1 MAHQLLDDTMFYVG
15 ETPWHNLGVPLD
27 NPPTIEEAVILANL
41 DWEVYKKPTY
51 YFTGAEPRQ
60 SNNPYS
66 LANFANLLYTK
77 DMVETKHYVTIR
89 DAFKSDDKLTTT
101 YDGHKILGNVSKR
114 YEVLQNRD
122 AFTPFNVLLD
132 HGYELETAG
141 AVREGRMVWILARK
155 VDNELNKVGDDNVE
169 RYVVLMNSH
178 DGSTPVFMQPTTIRV
193 VCANTLDYALS
204 KESPLRFSIKH
215 TANVKERLEE
225 VTSALRF
232 AEGNWRKAHE
242 IMNRMVEHHMNFQQV
257 KLYFEAVIPFLKHRG
272 KSGKDELGVA
282 RRDIATPVFSQLMNN
297 FAGGHG
303 NKGETVWDAYNAIT
317 QYYDHQKNYK
327 DWVWSTQFG
336 KPAQYKRR
344 AFLYATKIV
353 ENTSETFAAA

>member
-15 ETPWHNLGVPLD
+15 ETPWHKLGVPLD

-41 DWEVYKKPTY
+41 DWEVHKEPTY
-51 YFTGAEPRQ
+51 FLKTMHEGV
-60 SNNPYS
+60 NPYS
-66 LANFANLLYTK
+66 LANFASMLSKPELIP
-77 DMVETKHYVTIR
+77 TKHYVTIR
-89 DAFKSDDKLTTT
+89 KKVDSEFI
-101 YDGHKILGNVSKR
+101 ILGNVSER
-114 YEVLQNRD
+114 YEVLQNKD

-225 VTSALRF
+225 VTSALSF

-242 IMNRMVEHHMNFQQV
+242 IMNRMVEHEMNFQQV

>member
-1 MAHQLLDDTMFYVG
+1 
-15 ETPWHNLGVPLD
+15 
-27 NPPTIEEAVILANL
+27 
-41 DWEVYKKPTY
+41 
-51 YFTGAEPRQ
+51 
-60 SNNPYS
+60 
-66 LANFANLLYTK
+66 
-77 DMVETKHYVTIR
+77 
-89 DAFKSDDKLTTT
+89 
-101 YDGHKILGNVSKR
+101 
-114 YEVLQNRD
+114 
-122 AFTPFNVLLD
+122 
-132 HGYELETAG
+132 
-141 AVREGRMVWILARK
+141 
-155 VDNELNKVGDDNVE
+155 
-169 RYVVLMNSH
+169 MNSH

-215 TANVKERLEE
+215 TTNVKERLEE
-225 VTSALRF
+225 VTSALSF

-242 IMNRMVEHHMNFQQV
+242 IMNRMVEHELNFQQV
-257 KLYFEAVIPFLKHRG
+257 KMYFEAVIPFLKHRG
-272 KSGKDELGVA
+272 VSGKDKLGVA

>member
-15 ETPWHNLGVPLD
+15 ETPWHKLGVPLD

-51 YFTGAEPRQ
+51 YFKGVDNTYTL
-60 SNNPYS
+60 S
-66 LANFANLLYTK
+66 NFANMLYGKT
-77 DMVETKHYVTIR
+77 MVETDHYVTIKE
-89 DAFKSDDKLTTT
+89 DNE
-101 YDGHKILGNVSKR
+101 GECMVLGNVSER
-114 YEVLQNRD
+114 YEVLQNTD

-215 TANVKERLEE
+215 TTNVKERLEE
-225 VTSALRF
+225 VTSALGF

-242 IMNRMVEHHMNFQQV
+242 IMNRMVEHEMNFQQV

-272 KSGKDELGVA
+272 MSGKDELGVA

-353 ENTSETFAAA
+353 DNTSETFAAA

>member
-15 ETPWHNLGVPLD
+15 ETPWHKLGVPLD

-41 DWEVYKKPTY
+41 DWEVHKEPTY
-51 YFTGAEPRQ
+51 FLKTMHEGV
-60 SNNPYS
+60 NPYS
-66 LANFANLLYTK
+66 LANFASMLSKPELIP
-77 DMVETKHYVTIR
+77 TKHYVTIR
-89 DAFKSDDKLTTT
+89 KKVDSEFI
-101 YDGHKILGNVSKR
+101 ILGNVSER
-114 YEVLQNRD
+114 YEVLQNKD

-215 TANVKERLEE
+215 TTNVKERLEE
-225 VTSALRF
+225 VTSALSF

-242 IMNRMVEHHMNFQQV
+242 IMNRMVEHEMNFQQV

>member
-15 ETPWHNLGVPLD
+15 ETPWHKLGVPLD

-41 DWEVYKKPTY
+41 DWEVHKEPTY
-51 YFTGAEPRQ
+51 FLKTMHEGV
-60 SNNPYS
+60 NPYS
-66 LANFANLLYTK
+66 LANFASMLSKPELIP
-77 DMVETKHYVTIR
+77 TKHYVTIR
-89 DAFKSDDKLTTT
+89 KKVDSEFI
-101 YDGHKILGNVSKR
+101 ILGNVSER
-114 YEVLQNRD
+114 YEVLQNKD

-225 VTSALRF
+225 VTSALSF

>member
-1 MAHQLLDDTMFYVG
+1 MAHELLNDTMFYVG
-15 ETPWHNLGVPLD
+15 ETPWHKLGVPLD

-41 DWEVYKKPTY
+41 DWEVHKEPTY
-51 YFTGAEPRQ
+51 FLKTMHEGT
-60 SNNPYS
+60 NPYS
-66 LANFANLLYTK
+66 LANFASMLSKPELIP
-77 DMVETKHYVTIR
+77 TKHYVTIR
-89 DAFKSDDKLTTT
+89 KEVDSEFI
-101 YDGHKILGNVSKR
+101 ILGNVSER
-114 YEVLQNRD
+114 YEVLQNKD

-155 VDNELNKVGDDNVE
+155 IDNELNKVGDDLVE

-215 TANVKERLEE
+215 TTNVKERLEE
-225 VTSALRF
+225 VTSALSF

-242 IMNRMVEHHMNFQQV
+242 IMNRMVEHELNFQQV
-257 KLYFEAVIPFLKHRG
+257 KMYFEAVIPFLKHRG
-272 KSGKDELGVA
+272 VSGKDKLGVA

-353 ENTSETFAAA
+353 DNTSETFAAA

>member
-15 ETPWHNLGVPLD
+15 ETPWHKLGIPLD

-41 DWEVYKKPTY
+41 DWEVSKEPTY
-51 YFTGAEPRQ
+51 FLKTMHEGT
-60 SNNPYS
+60 NPYS
-66 LANFANLLYTK
+66 LASFASMLSRPELIP
-77 DMVETKHYVTIR
+77 TKHFVTLR
-89 DAFKSDDKLTTT
+89 KKA
-101 YDGHKILGNVSKR
+101 DGELMILGNVSER
-114 YEVLQNRD
+114 YEVLQNTD

-132 HGYELETAG
+132 HGYQLETAG

-155 VDNELNKVGDDNVE
+155 VDNEIRKVGDDLIE
-169 RYVVLMNSH
+169 RYVILMNSH

-204 KESPLRFSIKH
+204 KETPMRFSIKH
-215 TANVKERLEE
+215 TTNVKERLEE
-225 VTSALRF
+225 VASALSY
-232 AEGNWRKAHE
+232 AEGNWTKAHE
-242 IMNRMVEHHMNFQQV
+242 LMNRMAEHQLNFQQV

-272 KSGKDELGVA
+272 VSGKDKLGVA
-282 RRDIATPVFSQLMNN
+282 RRDMATPVFSQLMNN
-297 FAGGHG
+297 FAGGEG

-344 AFLYATKIV
+344 AFKYAHMIV
-353 ENTSETFAAA
+353 NKESDAFASA

>member
-1 MAHQLLDDTMFYVG
+1 
-15 ETPWHNLGVPLD
+15 
-27 NPPTIEEAVILANL
+27 
-41 DWEVYKKPTY
+41 
-51 YFTGAEPRQ
+51 
-60 SNNPYS
+60 
-66 LANFANLLYTK
+66 
-77 DMVETKHYVTIR
+77 
-89 DAFKSDDKLTTT
+89 
-101 YDGHKILGNVSKR
+101 
-114 YEVLQNRD
+114 
-122 AFTPFNVLLD
+122 
-132 HGYELETAG
+132 
-141 AVREGRMVWILARK
+141 MVWILARK

-215 TANVKERLEE
+215 TTNVKERLEE
-225 VTSALRF
+225 VTSALSF

-242 IMNRMVEHHMNFQQV
+242 IMNRMVEHEMNFQQV

-272 KSGKDELGVA
+272 MSGKDELGVA

-353 ENTSETFAAA
+353 DNTSETFAAA

>member
-1 MAHQLLDDTMFYVG
+1 MAHELLNDTMFYVG
-15 ETPWHNLGVPLD
+15 ETPWHKLGVPLD

-41 DWEVYKKPTY
+41 DWEVDKEPTY
-51 YFTGAEPRQ
+51 FLKTMHEGV
-60 SNNPYS
+60 NPYS
-66 LANFANLLYTK
+66 LANFASMLSKPELIP
-77 DMVETKHYVTIR
+77 TKHYVTIR
-89 DAFKSDDKLTTT
+89 KKVDSEFI
-101 YDGHKILGNVSKR
+101 ILGNVSER
-114 YEVLQNRD
+114 YEVLQNKD

-155 VDNELNKVGDDNVE
+155 VDNELNKIGDDLVE

-215 TANVKERLEE
+215 TTNVKERLEE
-225 VTSALRF
+225 VTSALSF

-242 IMNRMVEHHMNFQQV
+242 IMNRMVEHELNFQQV
-257 KLYFEAVIPFLKHRG
+257 KMYFEAVIPFLKHRG
-272 KSGKDELGVA
+272 VSGKDKLGVA

>member
-15 ETPWHNLGVPLD
+15 ETPWHKLGAPLD

-51 YFTGAEPRQ
+51 YFKGVDNTYTL
-60 SNNPYS
+60 S
-66 LANFANLLYTK
+66 NFANMLYGKT
-77 DMVETKHYVTIR
+77 MVETDHYVTIKE
-89 DAFKSDDKLTTT
+89 DNE
-101 YDGHKILGNVSKR
+101 GECMVLGNVSER
-114 YEVLQNRD
+114 YEVLQNTD

-215 TANVKERLEE
+215 TTNVKERLEE
-225 VTSALRF
+225 VTSALSF

-242 IMNRMVEHHMNFQQV
+242 IMNRMVEHELNYQQV
-257 KLYFEAVIPFLKHRG
+257 KMYFEAVIPFLKHRG
-272 KSGKDELGVA
+272 VSGKDKLGVS

>member
-15 ETPWHNLGVPLD
+15 ETPWHKLGVPLD

-51 YFTGAEPRQ
+51 YFKGVDNTYTL
-60 SNNPYS
+60 S
-66 LANFANLLYTK
+66 NFANMLYGKT
-77 DMVETKHYVTIR
+77 MVETDHYVTIKE
-89 DAFKSDDKLTTT
+89 DNE
-101 YDGHKILGNVSKR
+101 GECMVLGNVSER
-114 YEVLQNRD
+114 YEVLQNTD

-215 TANVKERLEE
+215 TTNVKERLEE
-225 VTSALRF
+225 VTSALSF

-242 IMNRMVEHHMNFQQV
+242 IMNRMVEHELNYQQV
-257 KLYFEAVIPFLKHRG
+257 KMYFEAVIPFLKHRG
-272 KSGKDELGVA
+272 VSGKDKLGVS

-353 ENTSETFAAA
+353 DNTSETFAAA

>member
-1 MAHQLLDDTMFYVG
+1 MAHELLNDTMFYVG
-15 ETPWHNLGVPLD
+15 ETPWHKLGVPLD

-41 DWEVYKKPTY
+41 DWEVHKEPTY
-51 YFTGAEPRQ
+51 FLKTMHEGV
-60 SNNPYS
+60 NPYS
-66 LANFANLLYTK
+66 LANFASMLSKPELIP
-77 DMVETKHYVTIR
+77 TKHYVTIR
-89 DAFKSDDKLTTT
+89 KKVDSEFI
-101 YDGHKILGNVSKR
+101 ILGNVSER
-114 YEVLQNRD
+114 YEVLQNKD

-155 VDNELNKVGDDNVE
+155 VDNELNKIGDDLVE

-215 TANVKERLEE
+215 TTNVKERLEE
-225 VTSALRF
+225 VTSALSF

-242 IMNRMVEHHMNFQQV
+242 IMNRMVEHELNFQQV
-257 KLYFEAVIPFLKHRG
+257 KMYFEAVIPFLKHRG
-272 KSGKDELGVA
+272 VSGKDKLGVA

>member
-15 ETPWHNLGVPLD
+15 ETPWHKLGVPLD

-51 YFTGAEPRQ
+51 YFKGKKPVKLYDHQYT
-60 SNNPYS
+60 
-66 LANFANLLYTK
+66 LANFANMLYGK
-77 DMVETKHYVTIR
+77 SMVETDHYVTIKE
-89 DAFKSDDKLTTT
+89 DNEGKC
-101 YDGHKILGNVSKR
+101 IVLGNVSER
-114 YEVLQNRD
+114 YEVLQNTD

-155 VDNELNKVGDDNVE
+155 VDNELNKIGDDLVE

-178 DGSTPVFMQPTTIRV
+178 DGSTPMFMQPTTIRV

-215 TANVKERLEE
+215 TTNVKERLEE
-225 VTSALRF
+225 VTSALSF

-242 IMNRMVEHHMNFQQV
+242 IMNRMVEHEMNFQQV

-272 KSGKDELGVA
+272 MSGKDELGVA

-353 ENTSETFAAA
+353 DNTSETFAAA

>member
-1 MAHQLLDDTMFYVG
+1 MFYVG
-15 ETPWHNLGVPLD
+15 ETPWHKLGVPLD

-51 YFTGAEPRQ
+51 YFKGVDNTYTL
-60 SNNPYS
+60 S
-66 LANFANLLYTK
+66 NFANMLYGKT
-77 DMVETKHYVTIR
+77 MVETDHYVTIKE
-89 DAFKSDDKLTTT
+89 DNE
-101 YDGHKILGNVSKR
+101 GECMVLGNVSER
-114 YEVLQNRD
+114 YEVLQNTD

-215 TANVKERLEE
+215 TTNVKERLEE
-225 VTSALRF
+225 VTSALSF

-242 IMNRMVEHHMNFQQV
+242 IMNRMVEHELNYQQV
-257 KLYFEAVIPFLKHRG
+257 KMYFEAVIPFLKHRG
-272 KSGKDELGVA
+272 VSGKDKLGVS

>member
-15 ETPWHNLGVPLD
+15 ETPWHKLGVPLD

-41 DWEVYKKPTY
+41 DWEVYKEPTY
-51 YFTGAEPRQ
+51 FLKTMHEGT
-60 SNNPYS
+60 NPYS
-66 LANFANLLYTK
+66 LASFTNMLSKPELIP
-77 DMVETKHYVTIR
+77 TKHYVTIR
-89 DAFKSDDKLTTT
+89 KKVDSEFI
-101 YDGHKILGNVSKR
+101 ILGNVSER
-114 YEVLQNRD
+114 YEVLQNKD

-225 VTSALRF
+225 VTSALSF